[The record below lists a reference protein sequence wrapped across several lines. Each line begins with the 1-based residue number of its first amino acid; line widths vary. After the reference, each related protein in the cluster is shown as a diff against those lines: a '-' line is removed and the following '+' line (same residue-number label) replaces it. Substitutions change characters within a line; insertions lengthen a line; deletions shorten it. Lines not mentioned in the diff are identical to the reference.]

1 MGTGQSLE
9 SGRTFLNPPEQCRG
23 QPVLPEIRAGGGGG
37 WRERQVLPLDSVCL
51 LSALSLGRDEKN
63 WPRDSAFTDR
73 KAAK

>member
-23 QPVLPEIRAGGGGG
+23 QPVLPEIRAGAGG
-37 WRERQVLPLDSVCL
+37 WVVRETSSASGFCL